1 MADASINIELK
12 GIAQIKKELRELK
25 GELASA
31 TDPQQMAELAS
42 RAGQLSDQLK
52 DANEQVAVFASGSP
66 FEQTNNALGLM
77 GSQLASLDFEGAS
90 NSAKIFATAAKSIN
104 GEQIATQLKGLGGV
118 VANLG
123 KGFISLGATILA
135 NPIFLIA
142 AAIAAIVT
150 IIGVVLN
157 KLGLLKPILK
167 AVGDAF
173 KFVGQV
179 IDGVVQSIKDFLDWL
194 GLTAFKAE
202 ESAQRQVDAL
212 EKVSKK
218 QEDNLKKTVKAFDRQ
233 IELDKIDGKSTV
245 NTEKEKQKAIIE
257 TSSQRYKSLV
267 KAMEIAQKYNLLNE
281 EDLKALKDRAIAAKE
296 AASDARFEIQK
307 INKQEAADKKKSNEE
322 IEKSDKES
330 YKKRLDDQKAYR
342 EARLSAARQIQ
353 DAELDL
359 MEDGLAKD
367 LKSNQLKYQRL
378 IEDIAKNEKLTANEK
393 KRLTELYAQEQSQTE
408 QQIQKRY
415 ADELNKLEED
425 AKRAKEEK
433 DKEESDARIAKDK
446 EEKDKLLQ
454 QQKEFN
460 EATLQAEYALT
471 DARLGV
477 AKGFVD
483 ILGTLAGENK
493 KVANALF
500 LVDKALAI
508 GEIIV
513 NTQREIAG
521 YAANPTWSLL
531 PDGGATI
538 KASYIAA
545 AKLRAGVSIATI
557 AASSIAKFMNG
568 GGGSVGGGG
577 GANVGNGG
585 GSTGAAATPSLN
597 LFGQNNNANNLSA
610 PQSMESGQNITVT
623 AVVSETEMTNTQNK
637 VKKIQQAASL

>member
-123 KGFISLGATILA
+123 KGFISLGTTILA

-281 EDLKALKDRAIAAKE
+281 EDLKAIKDKAIAAKE
-296 AASDARFEIQK
+296 AASDARFELEK

-330 YKKRLDDQKAYR
+330 YKKRLDDQKAYG
-342 EARLSAARQIQ
+342 EARLAASRQIRDLELSLLEEGIAKEIVSLDERYNRIRQ
-353 DAELDL
+353 DI
-359 MEDGLAKD
+359 
-367 LKSNQLKYQRL
+367 S
-378 IEDIAKNEKLTANEK
+378 KNEKLTADEK
-393 KRLTELYAQEQSQTE
+393 KRLLELYAQEEQKARSEIYAKYDPKVEEQTSG
-408 QQIQKRY
+408 ILPPPDVV
-415 ADELNKLEED
+415 ADEMNAIVENID
-425 AKRAKEEK
+425 
-433 DKEESDARIAKDK
+433 
-446 EEKDKLLQ
+446 
-454 QQKEFN
+454 
-460 EATLQAEYALT
+460 
-471 DARLGV
+471 V
-477 AKGFVD
+477 GFSKID
-483 ILGTLAGENK
+483 ELRFQFRNNFKQSFEGTLAGADAMFSGMAALAEAFAGSSEESARRAFK
-493 KVANALF
+493 IQKVANIAQATMDTYKGAVGAFTQAASTYPAPLGPI
-500 LVDKALAI
+500 I
-508 GEIIV
+508 GGV
-513 NTQREIAG
+513 M
-521 YAANPTWSLL
+521 
-531 PDGGATI
+531 
-538 KASYIAA
+538 AA
-545 AKLRAGVSIATI
+545 ATVAMGIANIKKI
-557 AASSIAKFMNG
+557 ASQQF
-568 GGGSVGGGG
+568 GGSGNVSANTGGGG
-577 GANVGNGG
+577 GA
-585 GSTGAAATPSLN
+585 TATTPATPSLS

-610 PQSMESGQNITVT
+610 AQSMESGQNITVT

>member
-31 TDPQQMAELAS
+31 TDPEQMAELAQ
-42 RAGQLSDQLK
+42 RAGELSDKLK
-52 DANEQVAVFASGSP
+52 DANEKVAVFAAGSP

-90 NSAKIFATAAKSIN
+90 ESAKSFAVAAKGIN

-173 KFVGQV
+173 KFVGKV

-218 QEDNLKKTVKAFDRQ
+218 QEENLKKTVKAFDRQ

-281 EDLKALKDRAIAAKE
+281 EDLKAIKDKAIAAKE
-296 AASDARFEIQK
+296 AASDARFELQK

-322 IEKSDKES
+322 IEKSDKDS
-330 YKKRLDDQKAYR
+330 YKKRLDDQKAYG
-342 EARLSAARQIQ
+342 EARLAAARQI
-353 DAELDL
+353 
-359 MEDGLAKD
+359 
-367 LKSNQLKYQRL
+367 
-378 IEDIAKNEKLTANEK
+378 EDIQLSLLDEGIVKEIVSLDSKYNRIRKDISKNEKLTADEK
-393 KRLTELYAQEQSQTE
+393 KKLLELYAQEE
-408 QQIQKRY
+408 QKARAEIDAKYAQK
-415 ADELNKLEED
+415 EED
-425 AKRAKEEK
+425 KTF
-433 DKEESDARIAKDK
+433 S
-446 EEKDKLLQ
+446 LLPAP
-454 QQKEFN
+454 ED
-460 EATLQAEYALT
+460 LQAET
-471 DARLGV
+471 DTLIPILEETFSAFDRLRF
-477 AKGFVD
+477 AFSENFKQSFE
-483 ILGTLAGENK
+483 GTLAGADAMFSGMAALAEAFAGSSEESARKAFNIQ
-493 KVANALF
+493 KVANIAQATMDTYKGAVGAFTQAVSTYPAPLGQI
-500 LVDKALAI
+500 I
-508 GEIIV
+508 GGV
-513 NTQREIAG
+513 Q
-521 YAANPTWSLL
+521 
-531 PDGGATI
+531 
-538 KASYIAA
+538 AA
-545 AKLRAGVSIATI
+545 ATVAMGIANIKKI
-557 AASSIAKFMNG
+557 ASQQF
-568 GGGSVGGGG
+568 GGSGNVSANTGGGGG
-577 GANVGNGG
+577 GA
-585 GSTGAAATPSLN
+585 TTTTPATPSLN

-610 PQSMESGQNITVT
+610 AQSVESGQNITVT
-623 AVVSETEMTNTQNK
+623 AVVSETEVTNTQNK